1 MHRFAAC
8 LLILLVI
15 GACAKQRPRDGSVR
29 VTYTFENMRR
39 FVDQDG
45 QPVSRRDEWA
55 LVEDLIEDL
64 RLHYH
69 RKSNRFGGTFEMSR
83 SIDESS
89 PTDLQTATYRVSFVI
104 DDLEQIHKINQRV
117 DALRGRRFG
126 PASEAAQ
133 VDPFAA
139 TVNYRSGFLRADL
152 RVVLGG
158 DAEPGTVVYLYDGI
172 LKDPR
177 RVVASQVGR
186 WESAVNISE
195 GQSHIYGFFLDPRA
209 RQPVYFRVRIST
221 RVFEEVTRSTV
232 EAEFSRDYPGRRFR
246 LATEPPAGQQPD
258 N

>member
-8 LLILLVI
+8 VLILLVV

-39 FVDQDG
+39 FVDADG
-45 QPVSRRDEWA
+45 EPISQRDEWA

-83 SIDESS
+83 TIDESK
-89 PTDLQTATYRVSFVI
+89 PQRPPDRDLPGVVRDRRPGGDSQ
-104 DDLEQIHKINQRV
+104 DQR
-117 DALRGRRFG
+117 ARQFLRGRRFG

-158 DAEPGTVVYLYDGI
+158 QAEPGTVVYLYDGVMRE
-172 LKDPR
+172 PR
-177 RVVASQVGR
+177 RVIASQAGR

-195 GQSHIYGFFLDPRA
+195 GQSHIYGYFLDPRA
-209 RQPVYFRVRIST
+209 RQPVYFRVRIAT
-221 RVFEEVTRSTV
+221 RVFEEITRSTV
-232 EAEFSRDYPGRRFR
+232 DAEFSRDYPGRRFR
-246 LATEPPAGQQPD
+246 LANEPPAGHQPD